1 MAHTTDIQDLIE
13 LGLDKK
19 RLAKHT
25 DEEIKMALCAVQES
39 GNDLEMIKEIG
50 DEATAAMYAESAL
63 GW

>member
-1 MAHTTDIQDLIE
+1 MSHNTDIQDLIS
-13 LGLDKK
+13 LGLNAD
-19 RLAKHT
+19 RLAKHS

-39 GNDLEMIKEIG
+39 GNDLEMIKELG